1 MKTYS
6 AFICIFIILLFN
18 DLIFSQNN
26 TYEIQ
31 LMYNKKFPKIVL
43 KDIKNDTLVVTSSYS
58 KLLFPIDSIK
68 FLIRPKKS
76 HIAKGLFYGVLIGGI
91 SGYFISRSSMNKK
104 DVDNESYGWG
114 LLAGSGMGI
123 LLGGSF
129 GTLTGIGMGKDEV
142 LNFTTRNHEE
152 KIVLLK
158 KLIEENK
165 IYHY

>member
-1 MKTYS
+1 MYS

-18 DLIFSQNN
+18 DLIYAQNK

-31 LMYNKKFPKIVL
+31 LMNNKKFSKIVL
-43 KDIKNDTLVVTSSYS
+43 KDIKNDTLIVTSSYT
-58 KLLFPIDSIK
+58 KLLFQIDSIK

-76 HIAKGLFYGVLIGGI
+76 HVAKGLFYGVLIGGI

-104 DVDNESYGWG
+104 ELDAESYGLG
-114 LLAGSGMGI
+114 LFTGSGMGV
-123 LLGGSF
+123 LSGGFF

-142 LNFTTRNHEE
+142 LNFTTRNREE
-152 KIVLLK
+152 KIILLK
-158 KLIEENK
+158 KLIEESK